1 MTSNRLP
8 TAKKSAEMALVR
20 SKNTAPELT
29 VRRALHSLG
38 IRFRLHRKDLPGT
51 PDIVMPARNAVI
63 RVQGCFWHGHDC
75 PRGMRKPKTN
85 TDYWAAKIAR
95 NIARDAK
102 TEAELTALGWNVTT
116 VWECE
121 LKDKDG
127 VAKLLLDR
135 LPRKL
140 TSRDR

>member
-20 SKNTAPELT
+20 SKNTTPELM
-29 VRRALHSLG
+29 VRRALHALG

-51 PDIVMPARNAVI
+51 PDIVMPGTKTVM
-63 RVQGCFWHGHDC
+63 RVQGCFWHGHGC
-75 PRGMRKPKTN
+75 SRGARKPKTN
-85 TDYWAAKIAR
+85 TDYWVTKVAR
-95 NIARDAK
+95 NVARDTK
-102 TEAELTALGWNVTT
+102 TEAELTTLGWIVAT

-127 VAKLLLDR
+127 ITALLLDR
-135 LPRKL
+135 LPSKIEEKI
-140 TSRDR
+140 

>member
-1 MTSNRLP
+1 MTSNRVP

-20 SKNTAPELT
+20 SKNTAPELK
-29 VRRALHSLG
+29 VRRALHALG

-51 PDIVMPARNAVI
+51 PDIVMPGRKTVM

-85 TDYWAAKIAR
+85 TDYWEAKVAR
-95 NIARDAK
+95 NVARDAK
-102 TEAELTALGWNVTT
+102 TEAELTALGWNVAT

-121 LKDKDG
+121 LRDKDG
-127 VAKLLLDR
+127 IAALLLDR
-135 LPRKL
+135 LPPKI
-140 TSRDR
+140 DKKI